1 MRICMRY
8 ADACLWL
15 LGITFILSGMFKWI
29 GIRSFAMSM
38 EQFCDFLGYTF
49 LRGHGRILAVL
60 VCSGE
65 LLLGVSSFIPRLRWY
80 VRWIFPLVMVY
91 FTYITLLNCIDRYG
105 QIESC
110 GCFGEVIHLSPEESF
125 WKNVVLLAISLL
137 PLISSAW
144 GRIKYKRQLHIQL

>member
-91 FTYITLLNCIDRYG
+91 FTYITLLNHIDRYG

-125 WKNVVLLAISLL
+125 WKNVVLLAISLS

-144 GRIKYKRQLHIQL
+144 GRIKYKRQLHI

>member
-1 MRICMRY
+1 MRY

-29 GIRSFAMSM
+29 GIRSFAMTM
-38 EQFCDFLGYTF
+38 EQFCDFLGYSP
-49 LRGHGRILAVL
+49 LKGHGRILAVL

-65 LLLGVSSFIPRLRWY
+65 LLLGISSFIPRLRWY

-91 FTYITLLNCIDRYG
+91 FTYITLLNSIDRYG